1 MKSLLLKV
9 VGASLVVC
17 SASSLAQEVDTIAE
31 YNKQLPYWG
40 ITWSPGAGN
49 INGYHPTV
57 YTGFAMR
64 QENPERIHLR
74 LSRGNQ
80 TRVSVILDENT
91 LIDYTF
97 DLVKRANVLNATKRI
112 NVHPS
117 GAKILPQLKWFT
129 SIIDSKEYGIRE
141 FVEKA
146 ESGGISKE
154 EMYKKGL
161 ETLTALNPGRVFNL
175 KIDLKSEFLKWKEQM
190 KQPAQMSGESQ
201 TVVAID
207 TLVWGRV
214 NLTSKPSDVLL
225 AKLQK
230 AQDLAINGTNEQE
243 FIAAAVDLFKEAT
256 GDKYRIKV
264 LENGKFVDAIR
275 CSVSSCTL
283 TYPEFTAIYPTGS
296 VMEKTSDENGNS
308 INSFATP
315 GLWNFVSRGARNV
328 DNIRDEPYYGWA
340 PKMDYQAI
348 GNGYHN
354 PAVRF
359 FAPSTA
365 IKTALGAPL
374 SHNTLWAVKRGGVSH
389 GCSRVPLGHLWE
401 MRQIF
406 PVEDAKMQ
414 KLFYFGNNPRDFD
427 VYDIDGDGKLE
438 VMGVEYMIS
447 YNLKGT
453 SGLSTR
459 EGADFTAVDAGKK
472 TDFYTSL
479 YGARNVFTIDGRGKY
494 IFMNP
499 TVSLQSYLDQSK
511 SSVKTRLKMT
521 GEFPL
526 YEQEYE
532 REKVQLYSSG
542 GVNKVL
548 HRIMGRIRGCAPI
561 SDKVACGEAAFD
573 QEAKSVLGI
582 PNGHSVAHSASR
594 M

>member
-1 MKSLLLKV
+1 MKSLLSRV

-17 SASSLAQEVDTIAE
+17 SASSFAQEVSTIAE

-49 INGYHPTV
+49 TNGYHPTV

-64 QENPERIHLR
+64 QEDPDRIHLR

-97 DLVKRANVLNATKRI
+97 DLVKRANVLNSTQRI
-112 NVHPS
+112 NVNPS
-117 GAKILPQLKWFT
+117 GGKILPQLKWYT
-129 SIIDSKEYGIRE
+129 SIVDSKEYGIRS
-141 FVEKA
+141 FVNKA
-146 ESGGISKE
+146 QAGGVSKE

-175 KIDLKSEFLKWKEQM
+175 KIDLKSEFMKWKEQM
-190 KQPAQMSGESQ
+190 KQPAQTSGESQ
-201 TVVAID
+201 SIVAID
-207 TLVWGRV
+207 SLVWGRV
-214 NLTSKPSDVLL
+214 NLTSKPSDALL

-230 AQDLAINGTNEQE
+230 AQDLAVNGTIDEE
-243 FIAAAVDLFKEAT
+243 YVAAAVDLFKEAT
-256 GDKYRIKV
+256 GTKYKIKV
-264 LENGKFVDAIR
+264 LENGKLVDAIK
-275 CSVSSCTL
+275 CSAAACTL

-296 VMEKTSDENGNS
+296 VMAKTSDENGNS
-308 INSFATP
+308 INTFATP

-340 PKMDYQAI
+340 PKMDYQSI
-348 GNGYHN
+348 GNGFHN

-359 FAPSTA
+359 FSPSAA
-365 IKTALGAPL
+365 IKSALGAPQ

-406 PVEDAKMQ
+406 PVEDVKMQ

-427 VYDIDGDGKLE
+427 IYDINGDGKLE

-447 YNLKGT
+447 YNLKGA

-459 EGADFTAVDAGKK
+459 EGADFTAVDADKK
-472 TDFYTSL
+472 TDFYMNL
-479 YGARNVFTIDGRGKY
+479 YGANGVFTTDGKGKY
-494 IFMNP
+494 VFSNP
-499 TVSLQSYLDQSK
+499 SVSLQSYLDLSK
-511 SSVKTRLKMT
+511 TGVKTRLKMT
-521 GEFPL
+521 GDFPL
-526 YEQEYE
+526 YEQAYE

-542 GVNKVL
+542 GINKVL
-548 HRIMGRIRGCAPI
+548 HRIMGRIRGCAPT

-573 QEAKSVLGI
+573 QEARSVLGLSDTKTVS
-582 PNGHSVAHSASR
+582 GL
-594 M
+594 